1 MKKTIFVV
9 SAYIT
14 MFCSCSIYTF
24 NGSSLPADLKTVDI
38 PLFLNKSMEPNVAD
52 EITQELNKQVLSS
65 NLLRIVAKKGDA
77 TISGTVT
84 SYENK
89 AYTFST
95 TEVRQ
100 VDVDQYK
107 VIINADVEFYNNRK
121 NNELYKG
128 TIVGEG
134 IYDFK
139 TETEAIGRQKAEKDL
154 VKRILENSVQSW

>member
-1 MKKTIFVV
+1 MKLSFIAVV
-9 SAYIT
+9 IAAF
-14 MFCSCSIYTF
+14 FCGCGIYTF

-65 NLLRIVAKKGDA
+65 NLMRIVAKRGDA

-84 SYENK
+84 LYENK
-89 AYTFST
+89 VLSFST

-100 VDVDQYK
+100 VDVEQYK
-107 VIINADVEFYNNRK
+107 VTITADVEFYNNRK
-121 NNELYKG
+121 NTELYKG
-128 TIVGEG
+128 TIIGEG

-139 TETEAIGRQKAEKDL
+139 TETEIVGRQKAEKDI
-154 VKRILENSVQSW
+154 VKRILESSVQSW